1 LGGAFG
7 SNRLLLAW
15 QLVPGTR
22 GCRAGCASWFLLFMA
37 SVSPNLP
44 TSLLLNGREFSYD
57 AIRQTP
63 DPAASLN
70 GYEARVLELLRQWLS
85 GAQEFGQRTSG
96 STGEPQLI
104 VLTRRQLAASAA
116 RTGDYFDLG
125 PGDRALVCLNCE
137 YIGGKMMLVRGLERN
152 MHLTVVEPHADP
164 FTEVSAEAEFDFA
177 AFVPLQMR
185 AMLAAGRAPRLN
197 KMRAI
202 LLGGAG
208 VEPSLLA
215 DIQQLAVPVYLTY
228 GMTETASHVAL
239 RRLNGPEASAHY
251 RVLPGLHLGQDERG
265 CLTVRGDVTD
275 DQLIITN
282 DHIALLDKHTF
293 DWLGRVDFVI
303 NSGGVKV
310 QAEKVE
316 LVLDVALAEL
326 GAARRAFVAGR
337 PDERLGQ
344 AVMAYVEGDSLPP
357 ATEQELLALLRAR
370 LSAYELPKGIVYVPA
385 FQTTA
390 SGKLDRAATLR
401 SAEV

>member
-1 LGGAFG
+1 MTA
-7 SNRLLLAW
+7 
-15 QLVPGTR
+15 T
-22 GCRAGCASWFLLFMA
+22 
-37 SVSPNLP
+37 SPNLP

-57 AIRQTP
+57 SLRATP

-70 GYEARVLELLRQWLS
+70 GYEARVLELLRQWLL

-104 VLTRRQLAASAA
+104 VLKRRQLAASAA

-137 YIGGKMMLVRGLERN
+137 FIGGKMMLVRGLERSL
-152 MHLTVVEPHADP
+152 HLTVVEPHADP
-164 FTEVSAEAEFDFA
+164 FAEVAGGAEFDFA

-185 AMLAAGRAPRLN
+185 AMLAAGRAARLN

-202 LLGGAG
+202 LVGGAG

-215 DIQQLAVPVYLTY
+215 EIQQLSVPVYLTY
-228 GMTETASHVAL
+228 GMTETASHMAL
-239 RRLNGPEASAHY
+239 RRLNGPEASPHY
-251 RVLPGLHLGQDERG
+251 RVLPGLHLGQDARG

-275 DQLIITN
+275 DQLIVTN
-282 DHIALLDKHTF
+282 DRIELVDKHTF
-293 DWLGRVDFVI
+293 DWLGRVDFII

-316 LVLDVALAEL
+316 QVLDVALAEL
-326 GAARRAFVAGR
+326 GQARRVLVAGR

-344 AVMAYVEGDSLPP
+344 AVTAYVEGAPLS
-357 ATEQELLALLRAR
+357 ATVEHQLAELLAER
-370 LSAYELPKGIVYVPA
+370 LGKYEVPKAIRYVPV
-385 FQTTA
+385 FSSTA
-390 SGKLDRAATLR
+390 SGKLDRAATLG
-401 SAEV
+401 SAEA

>member
-1 LGGAFG
+1 M
-7 SNRLLLAW
+7 
-15 QLVPGTR
+15 P
-22 GCRAGCASWFLLFMA
+22 
-37 SVSPNLP
+37 SPNLP

-57 AIRQTP
+57 SIQQSPTP
-63 DPAASLN
+63 PVPLN
-70 GYEARVLELLRQWLS
+70 GYEAKVLELLRQWLT
-85 GAQEFGQRTSG
+85 GAQEFGLRTSG
-96 STGEPQLI
+96 STGQPQLI
-104 VLTRRQLAASAA
+104 VLKRRQLAASAA

-137 YIGGKMMLVRGLERN
+137 FIGGKMMLVRGLERR
-152 MHLTVVEPHADP
+152 MHLTIVEPHADP
-164 FTEVSAEAEFDFA
+164 FYFVPADAAFDFA
-177 AFVPLQMR
+177 AFVPLQLR
-185 AMLAAGRAPRLN
+185 AVLAAGRAERLN

-202 LLGGAG
+202 LVGGAG

-215 DIQQLAVPVYLTY
+215 EIQKLKVPVYLTY
-228 GMTETASHVAL
+228 GMTETASHMAL
-239 RRLNGPEASAHY
+239 RRLNGPQASAHY

-275 DQLIITN
+275 DQLIVTN
-282 DHIALLDKHTF
+282 DRIELLDKHTF

-326 GAARRAFVAGR
+326 GQSRRAFVTGQ

-344 AVMAYVEGDSLPP
+344 AVTAYVEGESLSP
-357 ATEQELLALLRAR
+357 AAERKLLGLLAER
-370 LSAYELPKGIVYVPA
+370 LGKYEVPKAVRYVPA
-385 FQTTA
+385 FRATA

-401 SAEV
+401 SVEIPPRQS

>member
-1 LGGAFG
+1 MT
-7 SNRLLLAW
+7 S
-15 QLVPGTR
+15 T
-22 GCRAGCASWFLLFMA
+22 
-37 SVSPNLP
+37 SPNLP

-57 AIRQTP
+57 TLRQTP
-63 DPAASLN
+63 TPGASLN
-70 GYEARVLELLRQWLS
+70 GYEARVLELLHQWLS

-104 VLTRRQLAASAA
+104 VLQRRQLAASAA

-137 YIGGKMMLVRGLERN
+137 FIGGKMMLVRGLERSL
-152 MHLTVVEPHADP
+152 HLTVVEPHADP
-164 FTEVSAEAEFDFA
+164 LAEVSAEAEFDFA

-185 AMLAAGRAPRLN
+185 AMLAAGRAGQLN
-197 KMRAI
+197 RMRAI
-202 LLGGAG
+202 LVGGAG
-208 VEPSLLA
+208 VEPNLLA

-228 GMTETASHVAL
+228 GMTETASHLAL
-239 RRLNGPEASAHY
+239 RRLNGPDAAPHY
-251 RVLPGLHLGQDERG
+251 RVLPGLHLGQDARG

-275 DQLIITN
+275 DQLITTN
-282 DHIALLDKHTF
+282 DRIELLDKHTF

-326 GAARRAFVAGR
+326 GQSRRVFVAGR

-344 AVMAYVEGDSLPP
+344 AVTAYVEGAPLP
-357 ATEQELLALLRAR
+357 ATAEQQLAGLLAER
-370 LSAYELPKGIVYVPA
+370 LGKYEVPKAIRYVPQ
-385 FQTTA
+385 FSSTA

-401 SAEV
+401 GAGA

>member
-1 LGGAFG
+1 M
-7 SNRLLLAW
+7 
-15 QLVPGTR
+15 P
-22 GCRAGCASWFLLFMA
+22 
-37 SVSPNLP
+37 SPNLP

-57 AIRQTP
+57 SLQQSPTP
-63 DPAASLN
+63 PVPLN
-70 GYEARVLELLRQWLS
+70 GYEAKVLELLRLWLT
-85 GAQEFGQRTSG
+85 GAQEFGLRTSG
-96 STGEPQLI
+96 STGQPQLI
-104 VLTRRQLAASAA
+104 VLKRRQLAASAA

-137 YIGGKMMLVRGLERN
+137 FIGGKMMLVRGLERR
-152 MHLTVVEPHADP
+152 MHLTIVEPHADP
-164 FTEVSAEAEFDFA
+164 FDFVPADAAFDFA
-177 AFVPLQMR
+177 AFVPLQLR
-185 AMLAAGRAPRLN
+185 AVLAAGRAPRLN

-202 LLGGAG
+202 LVGGAG

-215 DIQQLAVPVYLTY
+215 EIQKLKVPVYLTY
-228 GMTETASHVAL
+228 GMTETASHMAL
-239 RRLNGPEASAHY
+239 RRLNGPQASAHY

-275 DQLIITN
+275 DQLVVTN
-282 DHIALLDKHTF
+282 DRIELLDKHTF

-326 GAARRAFVAGR
+326 GQSRRAFVAGR

-344 AVMAYVEGDSLPP
+344 AVTAYVEGEALPP
-357 ATEQELLALLRAR
+357 AAERKLLGLLAER
-370 LSAYELPKGIVYVPA
+370 LGKYEVPKAVRYVPTFRA
-385 FQTTA
+385 TA

-401 SAEV
+401 GVEIPPRAS

>member
-1 LGGAFG
+1 M
-7 SNRLLLAW
+7 S
-15 QLVPGTR
+15 
-22 GCRAGCASWFLLFMA
+22 
-37 SVSPNLP
+37 SPNLP

-57 AIRQTP
+57 TLRQTP

-70 GYEARVLELLRQWLS
+70 GYEARVLELLHQWLS

-137 YIGGKMMLVRGLERN
+137 YIGGKMMLIRGLERHL
-152 MHLTVVEPHADP
+152 HLTVVEPHADP

-177 AFVPLQMR
+177 AFVPLQLS
-185 AMLAAGRAPRLN
+185 ALLAAGRADRLN

-202 LLGGAG
+202 LVGGAG
-208 VEPSLLA
+208 VAPSLLRQ
-215 DIQQLAVPVYLTY
+215 IEQLTVPVYLTY

-239 RRLNGPEASAHY
+239 RRLNGPDASPHY
-251 RVLPGLHLGQDERG
+251 RGLPGLHLGQDERG
-265 CLTVRGDVTD
+265 CLTVRGDVTND
-275 DQLIITN
+275 ELIVTN
-282 DHIALLDKHTF
+282 DRIELLDKHTF

-316 LVLDVALAEL
+316 LVLDVALAEV
-326 GAARRAFVAGR
+326 GESRRVFVAGH

-344 AVMAYVEGDSLPP
+344 AVTAYVEGASLAP
-357 ATEQELLALLRAR
+357 ATEEKVLGLLRAR
-370 LSAYELPKGIVYVPA
+370 LAKYEVPRALVYVPA
-385 FQTTA
+385 FEATA
-390 SGKLDRAATLR
+390 SGKLDRAATVR
-401 SAEV
+401 AAAD